1 MPVGTTFILACRD
14 GGIDATINHEQ
25 SFMSSK
31 EVMDIYSTEEPQ
43 AAFHARVAFCL
54 DIHNEVFPY
63 SPPTFPSPPLSCPSL
78 PDVVALGPPLP
89 SLMRHNVLLCSLCV
103 SNSVHCLW
111 CMATGFTVLCV
122 YVLAYVYQ
130 VKSMCNHVNT

>member
-43 AAFHARVAFCL
+43 SAFHARVAFCL

-78 PDVVALGPPLP
+78 PDVVALGLLCFP
-89 SLMRHNVLLCSLCV
+89 SCATMCFCAHCVYPTLFTVFGVWQLVLLSCV
-103 SNSVHCLW
+103 SMYWH
-111 CMATGFTVLCV
+111 MYT
-122 YVLAYVYQ
+122 
-130 VKSMCNHVNT
+130 K